1 MSRSNGADDTVRKR
15 SGWLIPLA
23 VLLVTVVLSAFFLLY
38 YLFPAPPPLFAEQQS
53 PTSDTTPVEVE
64 VGALKLWIP
73 ANYMMFD
80 STRHGGRRREVPLF
94 AVLPDLTGW
103 SNWDSGS
110 FDDNGP
116 KSQIVFMPIRE
127 DRVNLTEA
135 QRMERIYLAYVTD
148 PKGAPAPFEL
158 TKYTFRSDSGYR
170 TEDLF
175 VGQTSS
181 GMMLLHCTKF
191 SPDVPSP
198 NCWRDM
204 QLGKGVSVSYRFKRS
219 KLSHWREIADNIAK
233 LMDTFKHPP
242 K

>member
-1 MSRSNGADDTVRKR
+1 MSHSDNADTVRKR
-15 SGWLIPLA
+15 SGWLIPLG

-53 PTSDTTPVEVE
+53 PTSDATPVEVE
-64 VGALKLWIP
+64 VGGLKLWIP
-73 ANYMMFD
+73 ANYMVFD
-80 STRHGGRRREVPLF
+80 STRRGGRRREVALY
-94 AVLPDLTGW
+94 AALPDLTGW
-103 SNWDSGS
+103 SNWDSGK
-110 FDDNGP
+110 FEDNGP
-116 KSQIVFMPIRE
+116 RSQIVFMPIRE

-135 QRMERIYLAYVTD
+135 QRMQRIYDAYFSD
-148 PKGAPAPFEL
+148 PKGKAGPFGL
-158 TKYTFRSDSGYR
+158 TQYAFRNDSGYR

-181 GMMLLHCTKF
+181 GLMVLHCTKF
-191 SPDVPSP
+191 STDVPSP

-219 KLSHWREIADNIAK
+219 KLSHWHAIADGVVA
-233 LMDTFKHPP
+233 LMNTFKQPP